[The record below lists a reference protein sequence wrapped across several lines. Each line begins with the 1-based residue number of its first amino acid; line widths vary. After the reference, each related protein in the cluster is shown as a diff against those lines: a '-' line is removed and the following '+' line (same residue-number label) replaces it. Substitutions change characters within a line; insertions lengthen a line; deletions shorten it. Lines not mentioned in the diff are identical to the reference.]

1 MFKDII
7 KIIWALMP
15 VGTSLY
21 KAIKKAKE
29 TKEDEKVKDKIRN
42 LDTDAV
48 RRAILGD
55 E

>member
-1 MFKDII
+1 MKDIL
-7 KIIWALMP
+7 KIIVALIP
-15 VGTSLY
+15 VAVSLY

-29 TKEDEKVKDKIRN
+29 TKEDEKIKDKIHS

-48 RRAILGD
+48 RRAILG

>member
-1 MFKDII
+1 MFKDMI
-7 KIIWALMP
+7 KIIRALIP
-15 VGTSLY
+15 IGISLY

-48 RRAILGD
+48 RRAILG

>member
-7 KIIWALMP
+7 KIIWALIP
-15 VGTSLY
+15 IGTSLY

-48 RRAILGD
+48 RRAILG

>member
-7 KIIWALMP
+7 KIIWALIP
-15 VGTSLY
+15 VATSLY
-21 KAIKKAKE
+21 RTIKKAKE

-48 RRAILGD
+48 RRAILG